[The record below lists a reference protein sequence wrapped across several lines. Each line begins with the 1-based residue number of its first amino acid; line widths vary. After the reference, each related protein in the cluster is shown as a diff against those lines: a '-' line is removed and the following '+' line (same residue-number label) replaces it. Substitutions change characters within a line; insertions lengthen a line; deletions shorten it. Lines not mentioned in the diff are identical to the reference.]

1 MAKNKTTQTTASV
14 EGYIEKIAD
23 EKKRADV
30 AALVQLIAGH
40 TALEPTMWGPA
51 IVGFGSYSYKYE
63 SGREGTAPLAGIS
76 ARANA
81 ITLYVGS
88 DYDNREKLLA
98 TLGKH
103 KLGGGCLYIQKLA
116 DIDTAVLL
124 QIVHNSITRR
134 ILQHG

>member
-1 MAKNKTTQTTASV
+1 
-14 EGYIEKIAD
+14 
-23 EKKRADV
+23 
-30 AALVQLIAGH
+30 
-40 TALEPTMWGPA
+40 MWGPA

-134 ILQHG
+134 IQQHG